1 MSFCPCCKYEY
12 EPHVTRCPDCNIEL
26 VAALPREQDDSGQD
40 VRFVPLPDLPGRV
53 YADMVKA
60 TLDEMGIPC
69 YVRSDGL
76 IDTIG
81 VSGTGPINRGV
92 RIFVPEDRVDECLSV
107 QRQMMDHI

>member
-1 MSFCPCCKYEY
+1 MPFCPSCKYEY
-12 EPHVTRCPDCNIEL
+12 EAHITRCPDCSTDL
-26 VAALPREQDDSGQD
+26 VAELPRDIAETAKNI
-40 VRFVPLPDLPGRV
+40 RFVPLPDLPGRV

-60 TLDEMGIPC
+60 TLDDMGIPC

-107 QRQMMDHI
+107 QHQMMDHI